1 MEPHPLGGAIT
12 ISTSRDSAGMDHLVV
27 AGQKTA
33 EPAAN
38 QAPPVVFIV
47 HKPANPEWNPV
58 DNLRL
63 TVE

>member
-1 MEPHPLGGAIT
+1 
-12 ISTSRDSAGMDHLVV
+12 MDHLVV

-47 HKPANPEWNPV
+47 HKPANPEWNPL